1 MGNLGQELNGYND
14 LYAAIWE
21 QAVIDDMKRVVKH
34 LSAIGIDRAHKSY
47 CKLAGENVP
56 KEDPRF
62 KKINEDIKAYCKV
75 KARAIDQR
83 TRELIYQEAQDWPK
97 NKRLWVSDTE
107 YQEILKELEVDI
119 KDFAVKR
126 MGTHWRRLTDADK

>member
-1 MGNLGQELNGYND
+1 MSEYMN

-34 LSAIGIDRAHKSY
+34 LSTIGIDKAHKSY

-62 KKINEDIKAYCKV
+62 KRINEDIKAYSKV

-83 TRELIYQEAQDWPK
+83 TRELIYQESQDWPK

-107 YQEILKELEVDI
+107 YQEILKELEADI
-119 KDFAVKR
+119 KDFAAKR
-126 MGTHWRRLTDADK
+126 MGTHWRRLRDADK